1 MSNFALFIVVLL
13 IVFPVFYVFGAYLFL
28 ASIGKKYKASTWD
41 IFKFICSR
49 ISKRNTIKFFGLTC
63 ILGLGIYVALLS
75 DMDQSTFMKAL
86 ILFDII
92 LLLETV
98 FYSVK
103 GQIRFKDFPHV
114 INTKYFLNTHASD
127 SSHTNMN
134 DTDWTSEFIPGGAHY
149 EASEWMDKMR
159 EF

>member
-103 GQIRFKDFPHV
+103 GQIRFKDFPH
-114 INTKYFLNTHASD
+114 IPNTRNFLNTHASD
-127 SSHTNMN
+127 SVHTNE
-134 DTDWTSEFIPGGAHY
+134 DADWTSEFIPGGAHY